1 MAPSRE
7 VKLPEIPDTLPED
20 FAEWDGGELQPQA
33 PAPVKQTPVQ
43 SVRPAET
50 RVPAAT
56 RVLVSD
62 MEVERS
68 MPQPVVRAPKPAPP
82 PAAKATVEQTW
93 QPAPRPRQQSA
104 PAQSEFAP
112 SANQRAA
119 EAKLAD
125 ALWPE
130 AEQKKKAKSEPGQ
143 PNRRP
148 LVIAGAAALCI
159 GLAAG
164 GALYFYRS
172 HSQPKPQ
179 PLSET
184 TVANVTEPAGS
195 PDAKPDPR
203 NGTAGS
209 ANPQTS
215 AQQPSQNSQ
224 SNAQQAAADQTP
236 QEAPQQNP
244 TPNVNMAQF
253 TSASSIPRGQQGG
266 SAPEPGELDAS
277 HMGSGNSGM
286 PFATS
291 NREHVQFAPSK
302 PIEVAAGA
310 LTSSLIKRTMPVY
323 PEIARN
329 SHVSGVVTVA
339 ITITPQGTV
348 ADAHAV
354 SGPVLL
360 RPAAVDAVKN
370 WRFRPYLVNNHPVSV
385 QSNVNVDFALQ

>member
-20 FAEWDGGELQPQA
+20 FAEWDGGDPQPQA

-82 PAAKATVEQTW
+82 PAARATVEQTW
-93 QPAPRPRQQSA
+93 QPTPRARQQSA
-104 PAQSEFAP
+104 PAQPDFAP
-112 SANQRAA
+112 SATQRAA
-119 EAKLAD
+119 EAKIAE

-130 AEQKKKAKSEPGQ
+130 AEQKKAKSEPGQ
-143 PNRRP
+143 SNRRP
-148 LVIAGAAALCI
+148 LVLAGAAALCI

-164 GALYFYRS
+164 GSLYFYRS

-179 PLSET
+179 APTET
-184 TVANVTEPAGS
+184 TMANVSEPAATT
-195 PDAKPDPR
+195 PDGKPDPR
-203 NGTAGS
+203 NATAGT
-209 ANPQTS
+209 ANPQSS
-215 AQQPSQNSQ
+215 AQQPSQGSQ
-224 SNAQQAAADQTP
+224 QNAQQAAADNTP
-236 QEAPQQNP
+236 QETQPQNP

-277 HMGSGNSGM
+277 HMGGGNSGM
-286 PFATS
+286 PFSPS
-291 NREHVQFAPSK
+291 NKEHVQFAPSK

-348 ADAHAV
+348 AEAHAV

-370 WRFRPYLVNNHPVSV
+370 WRFRPYLVNNHPVPV